1 MPSPDT
7 ITVSQLLRLVGT
19 PEAPVII
26 DVRTADDFEADPR
39 LIPGA
44 VRRDWQTVRN
54 WAAGH
59 GCTKRALEPRCSKAA
74 PRRGRPLGRR
84 S

>member
-54 WAAGH
+54 WPA
-59 GCTKRALEPRCSKAA
+59 
-74 PRRGRPLGRR
+74 
-84 S
+84 